1 MNWLQSIKHDHS
13 LKVFRNRGKRVKF
26 PHSFVDFEDANRV
39 GFIVNIGLISGEELV
54 TFTKYIT
61 RLEEHG
67 KKVLVVELNLRRKSE
82 PMFSGSSE
90 SIFINPAQLNWLDFP
105 SVTLQQEIN
114 RFNCDIIFNLDT
126 SERMTSRFICG
137 LSNASMRVGVHEE
150 EYEGYY
156 ELMLQIEAGARLRQ
170 ILNTFETYS
179 KMLKK

>member
-1 MNWLQSIKHDHS
+1 MNWLQSIKHNHS
-13 LKVFRNRGKRVKF
+13 LNVFRSRGKRVKF
-26 PHSFVDFEDANRV
+26 PHRFVDFEEAKKV
-39 GFIVNIGLISGEELV
+39 GFIINIGLLSGEELV

-61 RLEEHG
+61 RLEENG

-82 PMFSGSSE
+82 PMFAGSSE
-90 SIFINPAQLNWLDFP
+90 SIFINPSQLNWLDFP
-105 SVTLQQEIN
+105 SVTMQQQIN
-114 RFNCDIIFNLDT
+114 KFNCDILFNLDT

-156 ELMLQIEAGARLRQ
+156 ELMLQIGIDSRLKEV
-170 ILNTFETYS
+170 LKTFERYS